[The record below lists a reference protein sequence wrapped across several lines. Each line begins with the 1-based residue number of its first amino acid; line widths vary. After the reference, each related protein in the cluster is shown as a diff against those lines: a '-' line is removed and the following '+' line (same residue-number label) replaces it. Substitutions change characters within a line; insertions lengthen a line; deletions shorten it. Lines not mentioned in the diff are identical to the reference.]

1 MKKRGESGKSAL
13 DEAREKR
20 ENKEKE
26 DAAAKAAGNA
36 GSTLS
41 GMSDKATKAVSGS
54 FYADALARVSGG
66 AGGSAEERTAKG
78 VETLVQHTRKTNDL
92 LKKQTGKISYK

>member
-1 MKKRGESGKSAL
+1 MPPRKRPEMPVPRFPACRTKQ
-13 DEAREKR
+13 
-20 ENKEKE
+20 
-26 DAAAKAAGNA
+26 
-36 GSTLS
+36 
-41 GMSDKATKAVSGS
+41 TKAVSGS